1 MTDLPADSITPSLPS
16 FNHVGVDYFGP
27 ISVKVLRSRVKW
39 WGCIFTCLTTRAV
52 HFGSC
57 PFPWKWWLHQRTW
70 KIGLSKRTPKAYS
83 VQLWHKFQGSTE
95 PKKEIEMMDQMKIDE
110 SLRKK
115 TNQVGIQPTRIT
127 AHGWRMGEDGKK
139 CENFVTRHSTWRYDS
154 PERFQLND
162 YTDRSRGPHQH

>member
-1 MTDLPADSITPSLPS
+1 MTDLPADSITPSLPPL
-16 FNHVGVDYFGP
+16 NHVGVDYFGP
-27 ISVKVLRSRVKW
+27 ISVKVLRSLEAEVASLRVW
-39 WGCIFTCLTTRAV
+39 QQELYILEVAHSLESDDFINVLERLVCRNG
-52 HFGSC
+52 H
-57 PFPWKWWLHQRTW
+57 
-70 KIGLSKRTPKAYS
+70 PKLIRS
-83 VQLWHKFQGSTE
+83 NCGKKFQGSTE
-95 PKKEIEMMDQMKIDE
+95 PKKEIETMDQMKIDE